1 VNYFFGGNWKNY
13 DILYKKG
20 GFKGSMIK
28 FFATALFTLLLL
40 ILVGCTEIKETIT
53 QDENVKT
60 IEAVLQNSLTGP
72 SDELKQILDKES
84 EEKFEALNQYE
95 ERLFKAYFANETSYR
110 DFVNSYGSFVMIQPN
125 SDYYNFKI
133 KNIEYEEVD
142 AKDSVYNFSV
152 ELQFEKEGSE
162 KTEAGIVT
170 GQANLTE
177 ENKIEGMLIRTKD
190 FWSSRSKE
198 MKEIRDIYVKDGKV
212 LLLVS
217 QDPSLSAGKPYGY
230 LFNFTAPFE
239 TFKGKEL
246 AIYAYHKET
255 GEKITGLSPETIKE
269 PSTGY
274 STLERFTA
282 TFAVPKSGLWRY
294 EVVLDGE
301 FYADVVLAVKE

>member
-1 VNYFFGGNWKNY
+1 
-13 DILYKKG
+13 
-20 GFKGSMIK
+20 MIK
-28 FFATALFTLLLL
+28 FFAVTLFILLLL
-40 ILVGCTEIKETIT
+40 MLIGCTEKKET
-53 QDENVKT
+53 QDENIKT
-60 IEAVLQNSLTGP
+60 IESVLQNSLTGP
-72 SDELKQILDKES
+72 SDELKQILGKES
-84 EEKFEALNQYE
+84 EEKFDELNQYE
-95 ERLFKAYFANETSYR
+95 EKLFKDYFANETSYR
-110 DFVNSYGSFVMIQPN
+110 DFVNNYGSLVMIQHN

-133 KNIEYEEVD
+133 KNIEYEKVD

-152 ELQFEKEGSE
+152 ELQFQIEGSE
-162 KTEAGIVT
+162 KSETGVVT

-177 ENKIEGMLIRTKD
+177 EHKIEGMLIRTKD

-198 MKEIRDIYVKDGKV
+198 SKEIRDIYVKGGKV
-212 LLLVS
+212 LLMVAP
-217 QDPSLSAGKPYGY
+217 DPSLSAGKPYAY

-246 AIYAYHKET
+246 AIYAYHIET

-294 EVVLDGE
+294 EVVVDGE

>member
-1 VNYFFGGNWKNY
+1 
-13 DILYKKG
+13 
-20 GFKGSMIK
+20 M
-28 FFATALFTLLLL
+28 L
-40 ILVGCTEIKETIT
+40 IGCTEKKET
-53 QDENVKT
+53 QDENIKT

-84 EEKFEALNQYE
+84 EEKFDALNQYE
-95 ERLFKAYFANETSYR
+95 EKLFKHYFANETSYR
-110 DFVNSYGSFVMIQPN
+110 DFVNNYGSLVMIQHN

-133 KNIEYEEVD
+133 KNIEYEKAD
-142 AKDSVYNFSV
+142 ANDSVYNFSV
-152 ELQFEKEGSE
+152 ELQFQKEGSE
-162 KTEAGIVT
+162 KSETGIVT

-177 ENKIEGMLIRTKD
+177 EHKIEGMLIRTKD

-198 MKEIRDIYVKDGKV
+198 SKEIRDIYVKDGKV
-212 LLLVS
+212 LLLVAP
-217 QDPSLSAGKPYGY
+217 DPSLSAGKPYGY

-274 STLERFTA
+274 TTLERFTA

-294 EVVLDGE
+294 EVVVDGE
-301 FYADVVLAVKE
+301 FYADVVLSVKE

>member
-1 VNYFFGGNWKNY
+1 MK
-13 DILYKKG
+13 IRM
-20 GFKGSMIK
+20 SK
-28 FFATALFTLLLL
+28 FFATAFFILLLL
-40 ILVGCTEIKETIT
+40 MVVGCTEKKETKT
-53 QDENVKT
+53 QDENIKT

-72 SDELKQILDKES
+72 SDEMKQILNSES
-84 EEKFEALNQYE
+84 GKKFEALNQYE
-95 ERLFKAYFANETSYR
+95 QKLFKDYFANETSYT
-110 DFVNSYGSFVMIQPN
+110 DFLNSYGSLVMIQPN

-133 KNIEYEEVD
+133 KNIEYEKVD

-152 ELQFEKEGSE
+152 ELQFQKEGSE
-162 KTEAGIVT
+162 KSEAGIVT

-177 ENKIEGMLIRTKD
+177 EHKIEGMLIRTKD

-198 MKEIRDIYVKDGKV
+198 SNEIRDKYAKDGKV
-212 LLLVS
+212 LLLVAP
-217 QDPSLSAGKPYGY
+217 DPSLSAGKPYGY

-255 GEKITGLSPETIKE
+255 GEKITGFSPETIKE

-274 STLERFTA
+274 STLERFTV

>member
-1 VNYFFGGNWKNY
+1 
-13 DILYKKG
+13 
-20 GFKGSMIK
+20 MIK
-28 FFATALFTLLLL
+28 FFATALFTFLLL
-40 ILVGCTEIKETIT
+40 ILVGCTEKKETIT
-53 QDENVKT
+53 QDENIKT

-95 ERLFKAYFANETSYR
+95 EKLFKDYFATETSYR

-133 KNIEYEEVD
+133 KNIEYEEAD
-142 AKDSVYNFSV
+142 ANDSVYNFSV
-152 ELQFEKEGSE
+152 ELQFEKEGSGKSE
-162 KTEAGIVT
+162 IGIVT

-177 ENKIEGMLIRTKD
+177 EHKIEGILIRTKD

-198 MKEIRDIYVKDGKV
+198 IKEIRDIYVKDGKV
-212 LLLVS
+212 LLMVAP
-217 QDPSLSAGKPYGY
+217 DPSLSAGKPYGY
-230 LFNFTAPFE
+230 LFDFTAPFE

-246 AIYAYHKET
+246 AIFAYHKET
-255 GEKITGLSPETIKE
+255 GEKITGLPPETIKE

-294 EVVLDGE
+294 EVVLEGE
-301 FYADVVLAVKE
+301 FYADVVLVVKE